1 LNRTVLKLFFA
12 LVLGLFVSATGWT
25 SAAFA
30 QAPVNPTAKSVK
42 EEDLLKALKGGGDAV
57 SGRITIPDAA
67 AAKLIQPEG
76 NSWRDFKQGTL
87 PRIGAI
93 SVLGMIVVLAAF
105 YAWRGKIKIDGGA
118 SSQRIMRFRPLDR
131 FTHWVT
137 ATSFMVLGLTGLNVT
152 FGRSVVLPIIGAEA
166 FTSLSI
172 FGKYLHNYLGFAFM
186 AGLVLM
192 FLIWVKD
199 NIPASVDVAWF
210 KAGGG
215 ILKGSHHP
223 PAKRFN
229 GGQKLIFWTVII
241 GGVFMSLSGWHL
253 LFPNLTDGVQEL
265 QFHSMIHGVIAML
278 MIAVILAHIYIGSIG
293 MEGAFDAMGRGDVD
307 LNWAKSHH
315 SLWVEDEI
323 KKSKGKAVMSGGAA
337 AE

>member
-1 LNRTVLKLFFA
+1 MNRIVSRLFAA
-12 LVLGLFVSATGWT
+12 LALGLFLT
-25 SAAFA
+25 SVGLTPGA
-30 QAPVNPTAKSVK
+30 QAQGPVNPTAKSVK
-42 EEDLLKALKGGGDAV
+42 EEDLLRALKGGGDAV
-57 SGRITIPDAA
+57 SGRISIPDATA
-67 AAKLIQPEG
+67 ATLIQPEG
-76 NSWRDFKQGTL
+76 NAWRDFKQGTL

-93 SVLGMIVVLAAF
+93 AVLGMIVLLAAF
-105 YAWRGKIKIDGGA
+105 YAWRGKIKIDGGP
-118 SSQRIMRFRPLDR
+118 SSQRIVRFRPLDR
-131 FTHWVT
+131 FTHWLT
-137 ATSFMVLGLTGLNVT
+137 ATSFIVLGLTGLNVT
-152 FGRSVVLPIIGAEA
+152 FGRSVVLPIIGPEA

-186 AGLVLM
+186 VGLLLM

-199 NIPASVDVAWF
+199 NIPASVDIAWF

-215 ILKGSHHP
+215 ILKESHHP

-253 LFPNLTDGVQEL
+253 LFPNLTDGVADL

-278 MIAVILAHIYIGSIG
+278 MIAVILAHIYIGSVG

-307 LNWAKSHH
+307 LNWAKAHH

-323 KKSKGKAVMSGGAA
+323 KKSNGKAVLSGGAA